1 VLLAAVAIATS
12 TRLREILAFSLA
24 LSSPGDALATNAAA
38 LPVSLTLWWRPWAL
52 SVEQPQVFTTADT
65 IVGAILLLAMV
76 LGAAAA
82 WRARAPMVTLALLWP
97 IVALL
102 PTHSVFA
109 RLDPITEKALYP
121 AWIGPSI
128 ALGAAFAYAP
138 ALWPRV
144 RPVLATALLLL
155 LGALCWW
162 RASVWADPA
171 ALWREASVRTPDSA
185 RAWSNRALAELG
197 RASGRWQRNRS
208 PRPGTC
214 PGRRTHTRRGAGN
227 LAGIAGHAGDTSV
240 KPLISVTCAAIAC
253 LVTTTPAS
261 AAVAGCD
268 RCSDL
273 PRLYREL
280 LEQEFLRN
288 RFDRWV
294 KEAYYPVSVA
304 AMQQSAA
311 DQLGAA
317 MRGGL
322 YGPLKTDSGGPAGNG
337 AAAPSFGTD
346 LNNKSCALVE
356 YVKDA
361 QGKQVQR
368 PVTPEQVHKKLCAP
382 MAKFVL
388 THEGHHQASCRA
400 AYSTEEPHSSAQPNS
415 WPRTTSRPTRQAL
428 RFCVTTLPCLRGNAA
443 GAAAPMHGVPTA
455 RVRFQPRIRW
465 WNSKTPP
472 GRRLRC

>member
-1 VLLAAVAIATS
+1 MNRSTAARAAGGAWRTTVFLLAAVLLAWMPGVGGQFHYDDFANVVLDPATSGSAELMSRLANGFRPLLRLSYAADHQLWGFAPAGFLATNLALHALTVLGVAALARQRLPNEASVALAAAVFALQPAHAAAVAWTSGRSTLLATLLMVVAMLAHERATGSVRWLCLSLLAMTAAVLAKETALVFPVLLLLWEATRRPIAPPREIFRRVAPATATAVLLAAVAIATS

-24 LSSPGDALATNAAA
+24 LSSPGDALVTNAAA
-38 LPVSLTLWWRPWAL
+38 LPISLTLWWRPWAL

-144 RPVLATALLLL
+144 RPVLATALLLS

-197 RASGRWQRNRS
+197 AGQRALAAESIARAQALAPGDERIHDAALAISLAS
-208 PRPGTC
+208 PVTQE
-214 PGRRTHTRRGAGN
+214 TRR
-227 LAGIAGHAGDTSV
+227 
-240 KPLISVTCAAIAC
+240 
-253 LVTTTPAS
+253 
-261 AAVAGCD
+261 
-268 RCSDL
+268 
-273 PRLYREL
+273 
-280 LEQEFLRN
+280 
-288 RFDRWV
+288 
-294 KEAYYPVSVA
+294 
-304 AMQQSAA
+304 
-311 DQLGAA
+311 
-317 MRGGL
+317 
-322 YGPLKTDSGGPAGNG
+322 
-337 AAAPSFGTD
+337 
-346 LNNKSCALVE
+346 
-356 YVKDA
+356 
-361 QGKQVQR
+361 
-368 PVTPEQVHKKLCAP
+368 
-382 MAKFVL
+382 
-388 THEGHHQASCRA
+388 
-400 AYSTEEPHSSAQPNS
+400 
-415 WPRTTSRPTRQAL
+415 
-428 RFCVTTLPCLRGNAA
+428 
-443 GAAAPMHGVPTA
+443 
-455 RVRFQPRIRW
+455 
-465 WNSKTPP
+465 
-472 GRRLRC
+472 